1 MLHSKVST
9 GFFLGLLKLFVE
21 LPLGF
26 WLFWIGCIK
35 SFTITFICYFSNL
48 FHFLILQIVSIRFEF
63 MDTYWLKELH
73 NTRFDDVVINELE
86 SLILSKKVLQEIK
99 AIADEKWQVEEEV
112 FWRQQ

>member
-1 MLHSKVST
+1 
-9 GFFLGLLKLFVE
+9 
-21 LPLGF
+21 
-26 WLFWIGCIK
+26 
-35 SFTITFICYFSNL
+35 
-48 FHFLILQIVSIRFEF
+48 
-63 MDTYWLKELH
+63 MDKELH